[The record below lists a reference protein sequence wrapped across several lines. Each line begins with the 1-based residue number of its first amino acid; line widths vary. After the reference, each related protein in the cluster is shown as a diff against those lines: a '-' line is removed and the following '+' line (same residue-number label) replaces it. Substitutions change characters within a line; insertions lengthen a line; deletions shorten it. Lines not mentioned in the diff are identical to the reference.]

1 MRNSS
6 FASFKVD
13 VGAGAG
19 AKEVEKVLFVRLRLI
34 YRTFGFSGGGLE
46 ESCDLSG
53 NMFDLSEFRNFI
65 Q

>member
-1 MRNSS
+1 M
-6 FASFKVD
+6 
-13 VGAGAG
+13 GAGAG